1 MINHVYDI
9 PDKLL
14 IKNGKS
20 PKQIRRSKHGK
31 SISNF
36 TFWMFLCH
44 DLITGHYDK
53 KHEDDYVEEDC
64 WSLLM
69 YV

>member
-36 TFWMFLCH
+36 AFWMFICH

-53 KHEDDYVEEDC
+53 NMRMMIMLKKIVDHY
-64 WSLLM
+64 
-69 YV
+69 